1 MKSRK
6 ILLSLLVTLLFAGV
20 WAQVPNLRNFPL
32 PQDPEL
38 LAGRLENGLSYYI
51 KRNAK
56 PENIAEMRLYV
67 DVGSVNEDDDQCGL
81 AHFTEH
87 MAFNGTKNFAK
98 TEVVNYLS
106 SIGMGYY
113 NGLNGMTSYDF
124 TVYTFKIP
132 TDDAEKLNKGLLI
145 LSDMAHQ
152 VSFEGAEIESER
164 GVIIEEWRMGQ
175 DAGTRIRDAQNEVF
189 LAGSRY
195 AERSPIGT
203 YEVISSF
210 EHDTIKRFYHDWY
223 RPDLQSVVIVGD
235 FDPQEMLELVE
246 DYFGSI
252 PARENARPRED
263 FSVPANPEPLAVV
276 ATDPEYAQ
284 NVIQVMWKKPVT
296 EYKSYHDLREEMKS
310 HLFYTMFNARLS
322 EHSKKPE
329 PPYSFAMAFEYSML
343 RTMSTAAVYA
353 LFSPGEAEN
362 ALQTILTEAERVQRF
377 GFLPTEFE
385 RAKAELMRDLEQA
398 VAQKDTQESDSVAWE
413 LIDAIANQ
421 KVVMSAEDQESR
433 IEFLLPTVSLEEVN
447 AVVASLIQ
455 DENLFIAIGAP
466 EKAGLSYPSQERL
479 LEIARNVSSQEIE
492 AYEDKTVNEPIMEAI
507 PEAVAIKSEE
517 YDAETGINTWVLANG
532 VKVYAKKTNF
542 KNDEVLLSATSPGG
556 YTRYPESDLPS
567 AMVLA
572 QYVSESGFGKFDSVN
587 LNKATSGKLA
597 RAGIKLGAYSEG
609 LSGSCSP
616 KDMELMF
623 QMLFQYATNARFDAQ
638 DFASFIRRTK
648 NSNENLM
655 LEPMQVFINRLFK
668 EVQDNHPYSVDLASV
683 DLDTASLET
692 VQRIYRDRFSDFSDF
707 SFVIV
712 GNYDEASLKQFCQ
725 IYLGNLPTG
734 GRMESL
740 VDVGMRNFKGQKEV
754 VLRKG
759 SDRAFAAHF
768 KSGAYLHSVQ
778 NEVDM
783 EALELIL
790 NDKLRENIREERSGV
805 YMIQA
810 MSQASEIPVPGYFLG
825 TFMACSPQRVDELS
839 EAIFAT
845 LDSLR
850 TGHLEER
857 YIVTA
862 RETLKQQYLE
872 SVKSN
877 RYWLRNIEEN
887 IRLSRPLTEFLQ
899 RPESFELINLERMI
913 STARL
918 YLDFEPNKL
927 SVTMLPEKTEEAP

>member
-6 ILLSLLVTLLFAGV
+6 ILLSLLITLLFAGL
-20 WAQVPNLRNFPL
+20 WAQMPNLRSFPL

-67 DVGSVNEDDDQCGL
+67 DVGSVNEDEDQRGL

-98 TEVVNYLS
+98 AEVVNYLS

-132 TDDAEKLNKGLLI
+132 TNDDEKLNKGLLI

-152 VSFEGAEIESER
+152 VSFEAEEIESER

-195 AERSPIGT
+195 AERSPIGI
-203 YEVISSF
+203 YEVISGF
-210 EHDTIKRFYHDWY
+210 EHDTIKRFYRDWY

-235 FDPQEMLELVE
+235 FDPHEMLELVE
-246 DYFGSI
+246 EYFGSI
-252 PARENARPRED
+252 PARENPRPRED
-263 FSVPANPEPLAVV
+263 FSVPSNPEPIAVV

-296 EYKSYHDLREEMKS
+296 EFKSYHDMREEIKS
-310 HLFYTMFNARLS
+310 NLFYTMLNARLN

-353 LFSPGEAEN
+353 IFSPGEAET
-362 ALQTILTEAERVQRF
+362 ALQTILTEAERVQRD
-377 GFLPTEFE
+377 GFLPSEFD
-385 RAKAELMRDLEQA
+385 RAKAELLRSVEQA
-398 VAQKDTQESDSVAWE
+398 VAQKDTQESSSVAWS

-421 KVVMSAEDQESR
+421 KVILSAEDQEQ
-433 IEFLLPTVSLEEVN
+433 IIQFLLETVSLEDVN

-455 DENLFIAIGAP
+455 DENMFISIGAP
-466 EKAGLSYPSQERL
+466 QKEGLSYPSEERL

-492 AYEDKTVNEPIMEAI
+492 AYEDKTVNEPIMEVV
-507 PEAVAIKSEE
+507 PEAVAFESEE
-517 YDAETGINTWVLANG
+517 HDAETGISTWVLANG

-556 YTRYPESDLPS
+556 YTRYAEEDLPS
-567 AMVLA
+567 ALVLP

-597 RAGIKLGAYSEG
+597 RAGIRLSAYSEG

-623 QMLFQYATNARFDAQ
+623 QMLFQYATNARFDAS

-648 NSNENLM
+648 NYNENLM
-655 LEPMQVFINRLFK
+655 LEPMQVFINRMFK
-668 EVQDNHPYSVDLASV
+668 EVQDNHPYSVDLSSV
-683 DLDTASLET
+683 DLDTANLET
-692 VQRIYRDRFSDFSDF
+692 VQRIYNDRFGDFLDF

-712 GNYDEASLKQFCQ
+712 GNYDEESLKELCQ

-734 GRMESL
+734 GRIESL
-740 VDVGMRNFKGQKEV
+740 VDVGMRNFKGEKE
-754 VLRKG
+754 LLLHKG

-768 KSGAYLHSVQ
+768 KSGEYLYSVQ

-783 EALELIL
+783 QALELIM

-810 MSQASEIPVPGYFLG
+810 MSQASEIPVPSYFLG

-839 EAIFAT
+839 EATFAT

-850 TGHLEER
+850 AGHLDER
-857 YIVTA
+857 YIVSA

-872 SVKSN
+872 NIKSN

-887 IRLSRPLTEFLQ
+887 IRLKRPLTEFLM
-899 RPESFELINLERMI
+899 RPESFENINLERMI
-913 STARL
+913 STARR
-918 YLDFEPNKL
+918 YLDFDTNRL
-927 SVTMLPEKTEEAP
+927 SITMLPEKAEETP

>member
-6 ILLSLLVTLLFAGV
+6 ILLSLLVTLLIAGL
-20 WAQVPNLRNFPL
+20 WAQMPNLRSFPL

-67 DVGSVNEDDDQCGL
+67 DVGSVNEDEDQRGL

-113 NGLNGMTSYDF
+113 NGLNGMTSYDY

-132 TDDAEKLNKGLLI
+132 TDDREKLNKGLLI

-152 VSFEGAEIESER
+152 VSFDAEEIESER

-175 DAGTRIRDAQNEVF
+175 DAATRIRDAQNEVF

-195 AERSPIGT
+195 AERSPIGI
-203 YEVISSF
+203 YEVISGF

-235 FDPQEMLELVE
+235 FEPQEMLELVE
-246 DYFGSI
+246 EYFGSI
-252 PARENARPRED
+252 PSRENPRPRED

-296 EYKSYHDLREEMKS
+296 EFKSYHDLREEIKS
-310 HLFYTMFNARLS
+310 NLFYTMLNARLN
-322 EHSKKPE
+322 EQSKKPN
-329 PPYSFAMAFEYSML
+329 PPYSFAMAFEYPLL
-343 RTMSTAAVYA
+343 RTMSTAAVFA
-353 LFSPGEAEN
+353 IFTPGEAEK
-362 ALQTILTEAERVQRF
+362 ALQTILTEAERVQRH
-377 GFLPTEFE
+377 GFLASEFE
-385 RAKAELMRDLEQA
+385 RAKVDLLRSLEQA
-398 VAQKDTQESDSVAWE
+398 VAQKDTRESSAIAWE

-421 KVVMSAEDQESR
+421 KVVLSAEDQEKN
-433 IEFLLPTVSLEEVN
+433 IQFLLETVSLEDVN

-455 DENLFIAIGAP
+455 DENMFISVGAP
-466 EKAGLSYPSQERL
+466 QKEGLVYPNEERL
-479 LEIARNVSSQEIE
+479 LQIAKNVSFQEIE
-492 AYEDKTVNEPIMEAI
+492 PYEDTTVNEPIMENI
-507 PEAVAIKSEE
+507 PAPVALKTEG
-517 YDAETGINTWVLANG
+517 YDAETGISTWVLANG

-556 YTRYPESDLPS
+556 YSRYPEADLPS
-567 AMVLA
+567 AVALPM
-572 QYVSESGFGKFDSVN
+572 YVSESGFGKFDGVN
-587 LNKATSGKLA
+587 LAKATSGKVA
-597 RAGIKLGAYSEG
+597 QAGIKLGLYTEG

-623 QMLFQYATNARFDAQ
+623 QMLYQYATNARFDAQ
-638 DFASFIRRTK
+638 DFSSFIRRTK
-648 NSNENLM
+648 NYNENLM
-655 LEPMQVFINRLFK
+655 LEPMQVFITRLFK
-668 EVQDNHPYSVDLASV
+668 ELQANHPYQVEISDV
-683 DLDTASLET
+683 DLDKAELATLE
-692 VQRIYRDRFSDFSDF
+692 RIYRDRFGDFSDF

-712 GNYDEASLKQFCQ
+712 GNFDDEQLKQLCQ
-725 IYLGNLPTG
+725 IYLGNLPAK
-734 GRMESL
+734 GRAETL
-740 VDVGMRNFKGQKEV
+740 VDVGMRKFSGKNDV

-759 SDRAFAAHF
+759 SDRAFAALF
-768 KSGAYLHSVQ
+768 NSGDYAHSVQ
-778 NEVDM
+778 NEVDIQ
-783 EALELIL
+783 ALELIM
-790 NDKLRENIREERSGV
+790 NDKLRENIREQLSGV

-810 MSQASEIPVPGYFLG
+810 MSQSTEIPVPSFFLG

-839 EAIFAT
+839 EAVVAT

-850 TGHLEER
+850 SGYLDER
-857 YIVTA
+857 YVVSA
-862 RETLKQQYLE
+862 RETLKHQYQE
-872 SVKSN
+872 RIKSN
-877 RYWLRNIEEN
+877 RYWLNNIQEN
-887 IRLSRPLTEFLQ
+887 IRLERPLTEFLE
-899 RPESFELINLERMI
+899 RPACFELINRERMI
-913 STARL
+913 STARQ
-918 YLDFEPNKL
+918 YIDFEVNKL
-927 SVTMLPEKTEEAP
+927 SLTLLPEKAEESP